1 MLYPIQQ
8 GAVRGGEP
16 CAHPSR
22 RGHLR
27 LCPKRRR
34 AQKKRGARK
43 RKKSLNR
50 ERNAPSKAPNRQVA
64 CPSLFWLFFQCCC
77 DVSSGLMRVITIVQ
91 LRRQFR
97 ANASRNSKWM
107 LRLRRQIPAAVLT
120 KVITPLQL
128 RRLTRAHEIGSS
140 EKARCPQVSP

>member
-1 MLYPIQQ
+1 MV
-8 GAVRGGEP
+8 ART
-16 CAHPSR
+16 SR
-22 RGHLR
+22 FFYERSGFLNSR
-27 LCPKRRR
+27 PYRR
-34 AQKKRGARK
+34 QC
-43 RKKSLNR
+43 NCNCN
-50 ERNAPSKAPNRQVA
+50 RNAPSKAPNHQVA

-77 DVSSGLMRVITIVQ
+77 DVSSGLMRVITTLQ

-140 EKARCPQVSP
+140 EKARCPQEEEIAEQG

>member
-1 MLYPIQQ
+1 M
-8 GAVRGGEP
+8 
-16 CAHPSR
+16 
-22 RGHLR
+22 
-27 LCPKRRR
+27 
-34 AQKKRGARK
+34 
-43 RKKSLNR
+43 
-50 ERNAPSKAPNRQVA
+50 A

-140 EKARCPQVSP
+140 EKARCPQEEEIAEQGKKCSVKSTESPGGVSFSLLALLPVLLRRQFRAHESYNYRAAATSVQGKCK